1 MNVLLKSSK
10 IYLQMVNLFT
20 TYPVLYH
27 IMLGIIL
34 TITLNNCASTSITGE
49 KEVHYPL
56 IDTRLKVHK
65 YKENIQWMIFPK
77 HNTKLTQYCSVHFE
91 WEDITPI
98 YRKINEEMKWVY
110 RVNKNKKSF
119 K

>member
-1 MNVLLKSSK
+1 MNRYTPTLIFLLLCF
-10 IYLQMVNLFT
+10 IFCL
-20 TYPVLYH
+20 
-27 IMLGIIL
+27 
-34 TITLNNCASTSITGE
+34 LNWKCASTNSITGE
-49 KEVHYPL
+49 KEIYYPL
-56 IDTRLKVHK
+56 IDTRLKIHH